1 MISTGNKTRPSD
13 RRGAFQ
19 KAQIEIA
26 SYPHHS
32 SRLAHLS
39 TSNLSDKMAK
49 HFIGKAQTT
58 KFAMNYHTLDDR
70 PERNPLTSIHNP
82 SAPHTEEE
90 LAEFIEV
97 VSQDTFQALVSDG
110 RCSR

>member
-1 MISTGNKTRPSD
+1 MSI
-13 RRGAFQ
+13 
-19 KAQIEIA
+19 
-26 SYPHHS
+26 Y
-32 SRLAHLS
+32 
-39 TSNLSDKMAK
+39 
-49 HFIGKAQTT
+49 
-58 KFAMNYHTLDDR
+58 LDDR